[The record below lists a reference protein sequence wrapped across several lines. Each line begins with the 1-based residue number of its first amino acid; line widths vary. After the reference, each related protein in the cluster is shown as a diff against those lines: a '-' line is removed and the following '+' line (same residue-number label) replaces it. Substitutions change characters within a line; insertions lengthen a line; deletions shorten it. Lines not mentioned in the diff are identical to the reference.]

1 MALREFLLD
10 PVLKWGLSVAAVV
23 VAAGAVVLVAVQ
35 MWRGDALVC
44 ADGSIFADT
53 CEAVT
58 VIGSSL
64 PDGVVVAFNSDKCPS
79 GWREYA
85 QAYGRFIRGIDKA
98 NSGIDPDGKREVG
111 SIQDEQF
118 LGHNHTRPRGV
129 YDAGGGS
136 DASWVDHAR
145 HLGYG
150 HANPPKTGTT
160 GGSET
165 RPDNV
170 ALLYC
175 EKI

>member
-10 PVLKWGLSVAAVV
+10 PVLKWGLSAAAVV
-23 VAAGAVVLVAVQ
+23 VAVGSLVLVAVQ

-44 ADGSIFADT
+44 ADGSIFSDT
-53 CEAVT
+53 CEDVT
-58 VIGSSL
+58 VIATDI
-64 PDGVVVAFNSDKCPS
+64 PDGIVVAFNNNQCPS

-85 QAYGRFIRGIDKA
+85 PAYGRFIRGIDKA
-98 NSGIDPDGKREVG
+98 GSGIDPDGKRKIG

-118 LGHNHTRPRGV
+118 FKHKHTRPEGV
-129 YDAGGGS
+129 YDAGGDS
-136 DASWVDHAR
+136 DASWVGHAR
-145 HLGYG
+145 HFGYG
-150 HANPPKTGTT
+150 HSRPPETGET

-175 EKI
+175 EKE